1 MFAIKSIAAVLAAAS
16 LCGCG
21 TYVPEIQDFGG
32 RVEGQRFVQ
41 AILINITCELREAV
55 SGLRAAY
62 PGGTFL
68 DSWGIQTTLTLTI
81 DEKGAIAPSVL
92 WTPLSPASAV
102 FSLASGVNFSADAT
116 RTDRINAYFL
126 VSDLQQAP
134 CSEAARPNGA
144 FLLQS
149 DLKLSEWLF
158 DAVSAYMTRTVDF
171 QATTLAVKTN
181 VLQHEVKFEIVT
193 SGTLNP
199 SWKLTRVIANPTG
212 NLFSAGRTRTHD
224 LLITLGPA
232 EKAVVAQVTKNG
244 RSKMTVAPTPTSQ
257 ASNLHLSST
266 IAQGIETA
274 VRNALQP

>member
-1 MFAIKSIAAVLAAAS
+1 MSATKSIAAAVAVAS

-32 RVEGQRFVQ
+32 RVEGQQLVQ
-41 AILINITCELREAV
+41 AILTNITCELRDAV
-55 SGLRAAY
+55 VGLHEEY
-62 PGGTFL
+62 PKGTFL

-92 WTPLSPASAV
+92 WTPPSPASAV

-116 RTDRINAYFL
+116 RKDVINAYFL
-126 VSDLQQAP
+126 VSDLVQAR
-134 CSEAARPNGA
+134 CSPASRPNGA

-158 DAVSAYMTRTVDF
+158 DAVSASLTRTVDF
-171 QATTLAVKTN
+171 KATTLAVKTN

-193 SGTLNP
+193 SGTANP
-199 SWKLTRVIANPTG
+199 SWKLIRATVNPTG

-232 EKAVVAQVTKNG
+232 EKAVIAEVTKNG
-244 RSKMTVAPTPTSQ
+244 RRRVTVAVRPISQ
-257 ASNLHLSST
+257 ASELHFSST
-266 IAQGIETA
+266 IAQGIGTA